1 MRGNVGFTV
10 VVNRES
16 LLVLSTEYSL
26 WDWAG
31 KPGRGRGG
39 RGRVTND
46 ENMLYEKNIALPKIK
61 VLSKQFA

>member
-1 MRGNVGFTV
+1 MSVLLLS

-39 RGRVTND
+39 GD
-46 ENMLYEKNIALPKIK
+46 G
-61 VLSKQFA
+61 